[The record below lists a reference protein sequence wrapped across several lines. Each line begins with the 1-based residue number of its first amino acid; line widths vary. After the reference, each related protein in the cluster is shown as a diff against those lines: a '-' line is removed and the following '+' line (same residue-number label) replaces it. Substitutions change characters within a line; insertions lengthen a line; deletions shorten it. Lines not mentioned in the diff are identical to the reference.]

1 MIYIFDDNKY
11 GQLSTNY
18 KIDFLQYFELKS
30 SFLIHVK
37 THGDYHLE
45 TLLGNAAVLIIH
57 QSFPDE
63 LKTGVVKASCKK
75 KGIPTVTFSNQYTGT
90 VYSGTDKK
98 HIEQIKKD
106 RLYYNLT
113 HFIDYYE
120 KFRKPNL
127 ELLAMGKNYDIEK
140 ALIIQDRLSV
150 YLFMKEENFDFYRCF
165 EEGETEWKELKEL
178 YFLALPDE
186 DFDKFQEDVEN
197 SSAAKLTEIVKSLTS
212 QILERNGY

>member
-18 KIDFLQYFELKS
+18 KIDFLQYFKTKGTC
-30 SFLIHVK
+30 IVHVK
-37 THGDYHLE
+37 THKDYHLE
-45 TLLGNAAVLIIH
+45 TLLYNAAAVMVH

-63 LKTGVVKASCKK
+63 IKTGVVKLSCRK
-75 KGIPTVTFSNQYTGT
+75 KGIPSVTFSNQYTGT
-90 VYSGTDKK
+90 VYSDTGKK

-106 RLYYNLT
+106 RLYFNFT
-113 HFIDYYE
+113 HFIDYFE
-120 KFRKPNL
+120 ESGEVSL

-165 EEGETEWKELKEL
+165 EEEETEWKELKEL
-178 YFLALPDE
+178 YFLALPDA
-186 DFDKFQEDVEN
+186 DFDKFQEDIEN
-197 SSAAKLTEIVKSLTS
+197 SSAAELMDTVKLLTS
-212 QILERNGY
+212 QILKRNGY